1 MAAVENSNP
10 HGPLD
15 PARLTAFEARIGA
28 TLPADY
34 RRFLLAHNGGRLVP
48 CEIVLPGEAEPF
60 ASLAAAFGLHHGAD
74 SLDRVFDNVK
84 DYIPAEVIAF
94 AEDEGGNLLC
104 IGIRGEHGG
113 RVYFWDHEGAGWEDL
128 MPLAGSFD
136 AFVAALGTP
145 QPGV

>member
-1 MAAVENSNP
+1 MEAVENSNP

-28 TLPADY
+28 ALPADY
-34 RRFLLAHNGGRLVP
+34 RRFLLAHNGGQLVP

-60 ASLAAAFGLHHGAD
+60 ASLGAAFGLHHGAD
-74 SLDRVFDNVK
+74 ALDRVFDNVK

-104 IGIRGEHGG
+104 IGIRGEHRG

-128 MPLAGSFD
+128 TPLAGSFD
-136 AFVAALGTP
+136 AFVAALGRP